1 MINLENVNVESE
13 EVSNRSLL
21 KKIFSQFRMNTDY
34 SKSQKRMLQDK
45 EIENITIDYQSD
57 LTDSSEADGIKSNIN
72 NGNGNNRGKERK
84 FVDDNNSHL
93 MEVNLKDWNLSKP
106 YKKLS
111 YEDVERK
118 MNKHYFDTNHQY
130 SSALDI
136 LANYLRGQKII
147 YMESKYYCDQRLN
160 LLMMPSIFLSTAVTV
175 MAVILTQE
183 YYWGGLFISII
194 NGIIAFLLALVNY
207 FKLDAVAEA
216 HKISSHQYDKL
227 QTDVEFMSGSILLF
241 HRCSKKNRKN
251 KTENG
256 ENEYQIHKNV
266 LPGTSF
272 YSSNTSCHSCYS
284 SDADGDQYEEGL
296 MNDCDE
302 ELKTKVMDKL
312 VDVEK
317 KISEIKETN
326 QFIIPHEIRMRYPVI
341 YNTNIFS
348 IIKKIEDYKK
358 KMITHLKNVKN
369 EIRYVHFINQNL
381 IKKSKE
387 YGQNQNRLIRLFQMK
402 RELINEILL
411 LKSAFL
417 TIDQMFNQEIS
428 NAQILNKSLFK
439 FFCDFNC
446 FMKKNL
452 IDPLDLN
459 PFIQSLMDPFQ
470 YKQFDAR
477 ELFVDMELENV

>member
-1 MINLENVNVESE
+1 MIENGVNSTKF
-13 EVSNRSLL
+13 LL
-21 KKIFSQFRMNTDY
+21 KNMFDQFKTNAQQ
-34 SKSQKRMLQDK
+34 SKSQKIMLEDK

-57 LTDSSEADGIKSNIN
+57 FTDSSEAEETKQKN
-72 NGNGNNRGKERK
+72 KT
-84 FVDDNNSHL
+84 DDRTVSL
-93 MEVNLKDWNLSKP
+93 REVNLNEWNPSKP

-118 MNKHYFDTNHQY
+118 MNKHYFDMNHQY

-147 YMESKYYCDQRLN
+147 YMESKHYCEQRLN

-175 MAVILTQE
+175 MAIVITRE
-183 YYWGGLFISII
+183 YNWGGLFVSII

-216 HKISSHQYDKL
+216 HKIASHQYDKL

-241 HRCSKKNRKN
+241 HRCSKKTRRNRVEKEEPDMYIKN
-251 KTENG
+251 QMT
-256 ENEYQIHKNV
+256 
-266 LPGTSF
+266 GTTF
-272 YSSNTSCHSCYS
+272 YSSNTSCHSCHS
-284 SDADGDQYEEGL
+284 SDKEEEEEEEEEL
-296 MNDCDE
+296 LDECEE
-302 ELKTKVMDKL
+302 ELKKNVMEKL
-312 VDVEK
+312 INVEK

-326 QFIIPHEIRMRYPVI
+326 QFIIPTEIRMRYPVI

-369 EIRYVHFINQNL
+369 EIRYVHFINQSSS
-381 IKKSKE
+381 KKSKE
-387 YGQNQNRLIRLFQMK
+387 YGKNNYRLIRLFRLK
-402 RELINEILL
+402 RELVNEILL

-417 TIDQMFNQEIS
+417 TIDQMFNQEIT

-439 FFCDFNC
+439 FCCDWNC
-446 FMKKNL
+446 FIKRQL
-452 IDPLDLN
+452 VDPLNLN
-459 PFIQSLMDPFQ
+459 PFIQSLMDPFRYQ
-470 YKQFDAR
+470 MNDSSEFTFDSAF
-477 ELFVDMELENV
+477 EKV